1 MRDKNITQV
10 SFLLNF
16 QQQFYN
22 LRLNRYVE
30 RGRRL
35 VQNQQLRFQNQS
47 SGNGN
52 SLPLSAGKFMRIFS
66 QIRDLQSRFRQNL
79 QNPFPPLFPAQMR
92 IVYKQP
98 FADDFLNIHPRIQGI
113 VRILKDYLNVF
124 AQIAPFFCRQKL
136 QFSVVETD
144 IALKRR
150 QADNCRSQSGFTRT
164 GFADN
169 SQRRSLRQFKR
180 NAVDRSQLLNR
191 FSPQIFLQ
199 RKSNPDVFRAD
210 QAPFRPWT

>member
-1 MRDKNITQV
+1 
-10 SFLLNF
+10 
-16 QQQFYN
+16 
-22 LRLNRYVE
+22 
-30 RGRRL
+30 
-35 VQNQQLRFQNQS
+35 
-47 SGNGN
+47 
-52 SLPLSAGKFMRIFS
+52 
-66 QIRDLQSRFRQNL
+66 
-79 QNPFPPLFPAQMR
+79 MR

-199 RKSNPDVFRAD
+199 RKSNQHMRINQIFCISMGRIFKNPFDRSLFYHPSVFHHQHAIGDFSDYSQIMAD
-210 QAPFRPWT
+210 KHNGHIQLFLQFIQ

>member
-1 MRDKNITQV
+1 
-10 SFLLNF
+10 
-16 QQQFYN
+16 
-22 LRLNRYVE
+22 
-30 RGRRL
+30 
-35 VQNQQLRFQNQS
+35 
-47 SGNGN
+47 
-52 SLPLSAGKFMRIFS
+52 
-66 QIRDLQSRFRQNL
+66 
-79 QNPFPPLFPAQMR
+79 MR

-199 RKSNPDVFRAD
+199 RKSNPDVFRAE
-210 QAPFRPWT
+210 QNFSLFVLLFQQHMRINQIFCISMGRIFKNPFDRSLFYHPSVFHHQHAIGDFSDYSQIMADKHNGHIQLFLQFIQ